1 MGPARPREARGV
13 RGVRVI
19 CYWATGVATIMML
32 YLYTKQAQGD
42 LTAAQVR
49 ELTRLVR
56 EEFK

>member
-1 MGPARPREARGV
+1 
-13 RGVRVI
+13 
-19 CYWATGVATIMML
+19 MML

-49 ELTRLVR
+49 QLARLVR

>member
-1 MGPARPREARGV
+1 M

-19 CYWATGVATIMML
+19 YYWATGEATIMML

-49 ELTRLVR
+49 QLARLVR